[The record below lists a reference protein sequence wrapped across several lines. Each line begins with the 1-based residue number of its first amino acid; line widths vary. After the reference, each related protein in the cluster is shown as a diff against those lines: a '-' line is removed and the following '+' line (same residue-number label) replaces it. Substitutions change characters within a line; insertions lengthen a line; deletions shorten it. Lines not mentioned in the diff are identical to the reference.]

1 MTTEFSYE
9 TVFRAPSTTTI
20 LEAYF
25 NPDHLATQDKVALLG
40 DRTVISDEDDGKV
53 RTTSWRVVSLN
64 PLPMFVRPFVEGG
77 RLSYVE
83 TMMWRRADDEID
95 MTIQPQI
102 AGGRVQIAATY
113 TLRKVGD
120 GQISRRYK
128 GNVSVAVKLLSGKI
142 ERAIIEQI
150 EKGMP
155 MMTACTQGWLDRNV
169 AG

>member
-9 TVFRAPSTTTI
+9 TVFRAPSTTSI

-40 DRTVISDEDDGKV
+40 DRTVVSDEDDGKV
-53 RTTSWRVVSLN
+53 RKTSWRVVSLN
-64 PLPMFVRPFVEGG
+64 QLPMFVRPFVEGG
-77 RLSYVE
+77 RLSYIE
-83 TMMWRRADDEID
+83 TMTWRRADDEID
-95 MTIQPQI
+95 MTIQPQV

-142 ERAIIEQI
+142 ERGIIEQI

-169 AG
+169 SA